1 MVAYI
6 VCGIKNIIK
15 NNFKIYKMKNILL
28 ALVCLLSFSF
38 KNFGDDKPKCCT
50 DKCSKECIEMCK
62 KNKCT
67 DKDCCKDCAT
77 KGCKGKACTSA
88 AKHGACCAT
97 ADECKKKC
105 AEGKCTS
112 TCKVGEAKEG
122 ACCTKEHH
130 K

>member
-1 MVAYI
+1 
-6 VCGIKNIIK
+6 
-15 NNFKIYKMKNILL
+15 MKHILL
-28 ALVCLLSFSF
+28 ALVCLVTFSF
-38 KNFGDDKPKCCT
+38 KNYGDDKPKCCT

-67 DKDCCKDCAT
+67 DKDCCKKCAT
-77 KGCKGKACTSA
+77 EGCKGGACCKKATS
-88 AKHGACCAT
+88 CCAT

-112 TCKVGEAKEG
+112 TCKVGDTKTAG
-122 ACCTKEHH
+122 ACCSKEH